1 MAEHFFCPMCGVA
14 HGGDPVAEELAEP
27 AQIDIGEPEGEDPEV
42 AVAAI
47 EAVAEVAEAALATVT
62 ELHAQEEE
70 TERLEVVE
78 DAETDRTEIVAEVL
92 TDAIEEEPG
101 EPEVNEEPE
110 ENEEPEGAEET
121 GEPIAVAPPP
131 REEAAQG
138 GKSSVRQ
145 QSAFSARHRH

>member
-1 MAEHFFCPMCGVA
+1 MAEHFCPVCA
-14 HGGDPVAEELAEP
+14 ERHGAEEIVPVTEP
-27 AQIDIGEPEGEDPEV
+27 VDIGEPEGEDPEV

-92 TDAIEEEPG
+92 TDAIEEEPD
-101 EPEVNEEPE
+101 EPEVHEEPE
-110 ENEEPEGAEET
+110 ETEEPEGTEET
-121 GEPIAVAPPP
+121 GEPIAVAPPA
-131 REEAAQG
+131 REESGQG
-138 GKSSVRQ
+138 GKAPVKQ
-145 QSAFSARHRH
+145 ESAFSKRHRH